1 LGLGDGVNQNF
12 RMPSFTPSIIPTTR
26 HSRESGNPV
35 VKKYAQRDNI
45 FVLSASQIYFF
56 AGFPL
61 SRE

>member
-1 LGLGDGVNQNF
+1 
-12 RMPSFTPSIIPTTR
+12 MPSFTPSIIPTTR